1 MTRHLLIAAGAA
13 LLAVLL
19 AAATGEGQRRAAL
32 IGACSA
38 SLTAFGS
45 LLAMGRFAAGKKP
58 VQAALAVMAV
68 AFLVRILVVALG
80 TLAVVRAGESVVA
93 FVVAF
98 FVPYFFFAA
107 VEAWYVTSLG
117 RGPGSPV

>member
-1 MTRHLLIAAGAA
+1 MTRHLLVATGAA

-19 AAATGEGQRRAAL
+19 ASAAGDGQRRAAL

-38 SLTAFGS
+38 SLTALGS
-45 LLAMGRFAAGKKP
+45 LLAMGRFASGRKP
-58 VQAALAVMAV
+58 VQSALAVMVV
-68 AFLVRILVVALG
+68 AFLVRIVVVALG
-80 TLAVVRAGESVVA
+80 TVAVVRAGESVVA

-107 VEAWYVTSLG
+107 VEAWYVASLG
-117 RGPGSPV
+117 RGPGSPA

>member
-1 MTRHLLIAAGAA
+1 MTRPLLTAAGAA

-19 AAATGEGQRRAAL
+19 AAAAGEGQRRAAL

-45 LLAMGRFAAGKKP
+45 LLAMGRVAAAKKP
-58 VQAALAVMAV
+58 VQAALAVMVV
-68 AFLVRILVVALG
+68 AFLVRIVVVALG
-80 TLAVVRAGESVVA
+80 TVAVVRAGESVVA

-107 VEAWYVTSLG
+107 VEAWYVARLG
-117 RGPGSPV
+117 RGPGSPA